1 MEVSAI
7 NPTQQATLTPHEL
20 LERFKKGERPE
31 YKVSDSDKMLQ
42 ELDVLAQKYKQ
53 AVSVDK
59 KADLISKER
68 GMLYEELL
76 KPELT
81 LSRHYKEISD
91 IMPKEFTPQEIDD
104 TLRLFNITG
113 IGRMERLGGAYQHK
127 TPKENVEILKD
138 AYHLLDETTTA
149 GNRGRNFVISALAS
163 IEERNFDLK
172 PLIQDT
178 YKELLNVTQDKALIE
193 SLTSKDANFDT
204 LSAIKE
210 LREKTDNDSLL
221 RTLIAKSDYNNT
233 KTRELITEIL
243 KDEKA
248 DLNVKRTAILG
259 GGKFRSDENFE
270 IIKNIALDKAEKD
283 VRKREFAIQ
292 STALYLKDKPE
303 EVKEVLQT
311 VSREKSEFSPLGKIL
326 LDKISGNY
334 HGQENRELKYAGY
347 TKKQIER
354 FNSLFDRYFVSD
366 VKLTPR
372 LKNSCD
378 LAVVP
383 FRKQLGSFVSK
394 GRHYLVQNDTYTKQD
409 PDNVAKRYFFANAGI
424 YNSGDY
430 YDAFDGISADNYNM
444 MNPYRVQSSSHQ
456 NQMAHENGHSIHEM
470 FNKKDMQ
477 TLSRL
482 YKKAKREGRV
492 LDYYAAA
499 NQYEY
504 FAQGCDA
511 FASKY
516 KPHKLLV
523 SNDKNLLGLGHTI
536 YELMDRDPDLLK
548 FIKKVL
554 KKYH

>member
-1 MEVSAI
+1 METAGI
-7 NPTQQATLTPHEL
+7 NTKINTITPKEL
-20 LERFKKGERPE
+20 LEKFKKNERPE
-31 YKVSDSDKMLQ
+31 FQNKDDVLKE
-42 ELDVLAQKYKQ
+42 ELDTLAQQYKQ
-53 AVSVDK
+53 SMSVDK
-59 KADLISKER
+59 KAGILNKER
-68 GMLYEELL
+68 QMLYEELL

-81 LSRHYKEISD
+81 LSRNYEDISK
-91 IMPKEFTPQEIDD
+91 IMPQSFTPQEIDD

-127 TPKENVEILKD
+127 TPKENVQILKQ
-138 AYHLLDETTTA
+138 AYNLFDETTTA
-149 GNRGRNFVISALAS
+149 GNRGRSFVIATLAS
-163 IEERNFDLK
+163 IEERNSDLK

-178 YKELLNVTQDKALIE
+178 YKELLNITQDKELIE

-210 LREKTDNDSLL
+210 LKRKPDNDFLL
-221 RTLIAKSDYNNT
+221 RTLIAKSSQNDNE
-233 KTRELITEIL
+233 TRELITEIL
-243 KDEKA
+243 KDKKA

-259 GGKFRSDENFE
+259 GGKFRNDENFK
-270 IIKNIALDKAEKD
+270 IIKNIALDKTEKNI
-283 VRKREFAIQ
+283 RKREFAIQ
-292 STALYLKDKPE
+292 STALYLKDKPD
-303 EVKEVLQT
+303 EVKEILQT

-354 FNSLFDRYFVSD
+354 FNSLFNRYFVSD

-409 PDNVAKRYFFANAGI
+409 PDNVAKRYFFAYAGI

-430 YDAFDGISADNYNM
+430 YDAFDGISADKYNM

-499 NQYEY
+499 NRYEY

-516 KPHKLLV
+516 KPHKELIA
-523 SNDKNLLGLGHTI
+523 NNPLGHTI
-536 YELMDRDPDLLK
+536 YELLDKDPDLFK
-548 FIKKVL
+548 FIKTVL

>member
-1 MEVSAI
+1 
-7 NPTQQATLTPHEL
+7 
-20 LERFKKGERPE
+20 
-31 YKVSDSDKMLQ
+31 
-42 ELDVLAQKYKQ
+42 
-53 AVSVDK
+53 
-59 KADLISKER
+59 
-68 GMLYEELL
+68 
-76 KPELT
+76 
-81 LSRHYKEISD
+81 
-91 IMPKEFTPQEIDD
+91 
-104 TLRLFNITG
+104 
-113 IGRMERLGGAYQHK
+113 MERLGGAYQHK
-127 TPKENVEILKD
+127 TPKENVAVLKN
-138 AYHLLDETTTA
+138 AYTQFDETTTA

-163 IEERNFDLK
+163 IEERNSDLK

-210 LREKTDNDSLL
+210 LREKPDNDFLL
-221 RTLIAKSDYNNT
+221 RTLIAKSDYNNAE
-233 KTRELITEIL
+233 TRELITEIL

-248 DLNVKRTAILG
+248 DLNVKRSAILG

-354 FNSLFDRYFVSD
+354 FNSLFDRYFVSE

-482 YKKAKREGRV
+482 YKKAKREDRV
-492 LDYYAAA
+492 LDFYAAA

-523 SNDKNLLGLGHTI
+523 SNDKSILGLAHTV
-536 YELMDRDPDLLK
+536 YELMDRDPDLFK

>member
-1 MEVSAI
+1 MSITEINSAL
-7 NPTQQATLTPHEL
+7 PTNITPIQL
-20 LERFKKGERPE
+20 LEKFKKGERPE
-31 YKVSDSDKMLQ
+31 FQNKDDVLKE
-42 ELDVLAQKYKQ
+42 ELDTLAGQYKQ
-53 AVSVDK
+53 SMSIDK
-59 KADLISKER
+59 KVGILNKER
-68 GMLYEELL
+68 QLLYEELL

-81 LSRHYKEISD
+81 LARNYEDISK
-91 IMPKEFTPQEIDD
+91 IMPKELTPQEIDN

-113 IGRMERLGGAYQHK
+113 IARIERLAGAYKHT
-127 TPKENVEILKD
+127 TPKEHVEILKQ
-138 AYHLLDETTTA
+138 AYNLFDETTTS
-149 GNRGRNFVISALAS
+149 GNRGRNLVISALSS
-163 IEERNFDLK
+163 IEERNSDLK

-178 YKELLNVTQDKALIE
+178 YKELLNVTQGKELIE
-193 SLTSKDANFDT
+193 SLTSKDANFDA
-204 LSAIKE
+204 LSTIKE
-210 LREKTDNDSLL
+210 LREKPDNDFRL
-221 RTLIAKSDYNNT
+221 RTLIAKSDYNNAE
-233 KTRELITEIL
+233 TREFITEVL

-248 DLNVKRTAILG
+248 DLNIKRTAILG

-270 IIKNIALDKAEKD
+270 IIKNIAVDKTEKD
-283 VRKREFAIQ
+283 IRKREFAIQ
-292 STALYLKDKPE
+292 STALYIKDKPE

-311 VSREKSEFSPLGKIL
+311 VSREKSEFSPLGRVL
-326 LDKISGNY
+326 LDKVTGNY
-334 HGQENRELKYAGY
+334 HGQESRELKYAGY
-347 TKKQIER
+347 TKKHIQR
-354 FNSLFDRYFVSD
+354 FNSLFDRYFVRD

-372 LKNSCD
+372 FKNSCD

-394 GRHYLVQNDTYTKQD
+394 GRHYFIQNDTYTKQA
-409 PDNVAKRYFFANAGI
+409 PDNVAKRYFYINAGI

-430 YDAFDGISADNYNM
+430 YDAFDGISAVKYNM
-444 MNPYRVQSSSHQ
+444 MNLYRVQSSSHQ
-456 NQMAHENGHSIHEM
+456 NQMAHEIGHSIHKM

-482 YKKAKREGRV
+482 YKKAKREDRV

-536 YELMDRDPDLLK
+536 YELMDRDPDLFK
-548 FIKKVL
+548 FIKTVL